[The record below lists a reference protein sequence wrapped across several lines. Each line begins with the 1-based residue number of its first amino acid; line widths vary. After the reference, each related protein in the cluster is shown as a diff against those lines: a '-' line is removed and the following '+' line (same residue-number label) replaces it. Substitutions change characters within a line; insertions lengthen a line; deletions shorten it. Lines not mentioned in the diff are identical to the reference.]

1 MQGVCSSSQCMSGP
15 ILRCL
20 PYAEMPDF
28 HSKPGKIYP
37 PWPRI
42 LLSQFYR
49 NHSIFYTKIT
59 KTGSNVK
66 SKTKLWHM
74 VCPIFRGIT
83 PLSLELPSQFP
94 TEPSEWKP
102 LRPHAVPRNRER
114 CWSVSLPKD
123 ASSCPLSFH
132 NCYSI
137 KSLHIGETCNLT
149 EPAPSSLR
157 TFHSES

>member
-20 PYAEMPDF
+20 PYTEMPDF
-28 HSKPGKIYP
+28 HSKPVKIYP

-49 NHSIFYTKIT
+49 NHSIIYTKIT

-66 SKTKLWHM
+66 SKTKLWH
-74 VCPIFRGIT
+74 T
-83 PLSLELPSQFP
+83 SLSLELPSQFP

-114 CWSVSLPKD
+114 CWSVSLLGD
-123 ASSCPLSFH
+123 APSLPPSLH

-137 KSLHIGETCNLT
+137 KSLHIGETCKYQSK
-149 EPAPSSLR
+149 PAPPSLS
-157 TFHSES
+157 TFYSES